1 MVRTS
6 VPEAAGSRTWRD
18 HRRGQPV
25 HGQGARR
32 FARRRP
38 RRRSGRGPRDGMSA
52 LEGFP
57 DDFFAPL
64 GEALDRV
71 APEIDAAETARIL
84 SVGNGVAQVAGFTD
98 LHADELVR
106 FPHGVVGIASS
117 LRPGRIGVIVLGNTD
132 RLRPGDRLRRTGRV
146 VDIPVGES
154 LLGRVVDALGRP
166 IDEGDRIEA
175 EDRHPVERPAPPIMH
190 RAPVEVP
197 LQTGIKAVDA
207 AIPIGRGQRELILGD
222 RQTGKTAI
230 AVDAILNQRDTG
242 VISIYCAIGQRASAV
257 ARVVKD
263 LRDSG
268 ALERT
273 IVVVAGGDDAPGL
286 QFIAPYAAT
295 TMAEHFMAQ
304 GRDVLIVYDDLT
316 RHARAYRE
324 LSLLLRRP
332 PGREAY
338 PGDIFY
344 IHSRL
349 LERAT
354 HLREEHGGGSL
365 TALPV
370 IETQAQNISA
380 FIPTNL
386 ISITDGQIYLS
397 PDLFEKGHLPAID
410 IGASVSRVGGKA
422 QLPTFRAVAGNL
434 RLSYSQFEELESFAR
449 FGTQLDDETRRK
461 LTRGQRVRA
470 VLTQKEHDHFTV
482 PEQIAVLLAAT
493 EGLLD
498 HIDPGD
504 VAKAE
509 AKLRRLVR
517 DDLPDLTP
525 DLAAGEP
532 LSDQARQSLID
543 AMTRALEKEEGDGDA

>member
-1 MVRTS
+1 MTV
-6 VPEAAGSRTWRD
+6 VEDFPE
-18 HRRGQPV
+18 
-25 HGQGARR
+25 
-32 FARRRP
+32 
-38 RRRSGRGPRDGMSA
+38 
-52 LEGFP
+52 
-57 DDFFAPL
+57 DFFAPL
-64 GEALDRV
+64 RTALERV
-71 APEIDAAETARIL
+71 RPEIDAAETARIL

-98 LHADELVR
+98 LHADELVL
-106 FPHGVVGIASS
+106 FPKGVVGIASS
-117 LRPGRIGVIVLGNTD
+117 IGSGRTGVIVLGRTD
-132 RLRPGDRLRRTGRV
+132 LLRPGDRLRRTGRV
-146 VDIPVGES
+146 VDVPVGEA

-166 IDEGDRIEA
+166 IDGGDRIEH
-175 EDRHPVERPAPPIMH
+175 EERLPVERQAPPIMH
-190 RAPVEVP
+190 RDPVEVP

-230 AVDAILNQRDTG
+230 AVDAILNQKDTG
-242 VISIYCAIGQRASAV
+242 VLSIYCAIGQRASAV
-257 ARVVKD
+257 ARVVQS
-263 LRDSG
+263 LRDRG
-268 ALERT
+268 ALERC

-286 QFIAPYAAT
+286 QFIAPYAAM
-295 TMAEHFMAQ
+295 TMAEFFMAQ
-304 GRDVLIVYDDLT
+304 GKDVLVVFDDLT

-370 IETQAQNISA
+370 VETQAQNISA
-380 FIPTNL
+380 YIPTNL

-410 IGASVSRVGGKA
+410 IGTSVSRVGGKA
-422 QLPTFRAVAGNL
+422 QLPAFRAIAGSL
-434 RLSYSQFEELESFAR
+434 RLMYSQFEELESFAR
-449 FGTQLDDETRRK
+449 FGTQLDEETRRK

-470 VLTQKEHDHFTV
+470 VLTQREHDHFSVT
-482 PEQIAVLLAAT
+482 EQIAVLLAAT

-498 HIDPGD
+498 GFEADDITR
-504 VAKAE
+504 AE
-509 AKLRRLVR
+509 DILRRTAR
-517 DDLPDLTP
+517 EDLSELDEQIE
-525 DLAAGEP
+525 AGEP
-532 LSDQARQSLID
+532 LSQERREAVVDTLRA
-543 AMTRALEKEEGDGDA
+543 ALEPDGGGDGNA

>member
-1 MVRTS
+1 
-6 VPEAAGSRTWRD
+6 
-18 HRRGQPV
+18 
-25 HGQGARR
+25 
-32 FARRRP
+32 
-38 RRRSGRGPRDGMSA
+38 MST
-52 LEGFP
+52 LDSYP
-57 DDFFAPL
+57 DDVFAPL
-64 GEALDRV
+64 GKALDRI
-71 APEIDAAETARIL
+71 APEIDAVETACIL

-98 LHADELVR
+98 LHSEELVR
-106 FPHGVVGIASS
+106 FSNGVMGLAWS
-117 LRPGRIGVIVLGNTD
+117 LKPDRIGVVVLGSTD
-132 RLRPGDRLRRTGRV
+132 GLMPGDRLRRTGRIADV
-146 VDIPVGES
+146 PIGAA
-154 LLGRVVDALGRP
+154 LLGRIVDALGRP
-166 IDEGDRIEA
+166 IDGGDRIDA
-175 EDRHPVERPAPPIMH
+175 DHRLPVERPAPPIMH
-190 RAPVEVP
+190 RDPVEVP

-207 AIPIGRGQRELILGD
+207 AIPVGRGQRELIVGD

-230 AVDAILNQRDTG
+230 AVDSILNQKDTG
-242 VISIYCAIGQRASAV
+242 VISVYCAIGQRASAV
-257 ARVVKD
+257 ARVVED
-263 LRDSG
+263 LRKSG

-286 QFIAPYAAT
+286 QFMAPYAAT
-295 TMAEHFMAQ
+295 TMAEYFMAE

-410 IGASVSRVGGKA
+410 IGTSVSRVGGKA
-422 QLPTFRAVAGNL
+422 QLPAFREVAGNL

-449 FGTQLDDETRRK
+449 FGTQLDEETRRK
-461 LTRGQRVRA
+461 LTRGERVRA
-470 VLTQKEHDHFTV
+470 VLTQKEQDHFTV

-498 HIDPGD
+498 DLDPGD
-504 VAKAE
+504 LAE
-509 AKLRRLVR
+509 AESKLRRLVR
-517 DDLPDLTP
+517 EDLPDLAAEI
-525 DLAAGEP
+525 AAGEP
-532 LSDQARQSLID
+532 LSDDARQSLID
-543 AMTRALEKEEGDGDA
+543 AMSGALQRDESDGDA